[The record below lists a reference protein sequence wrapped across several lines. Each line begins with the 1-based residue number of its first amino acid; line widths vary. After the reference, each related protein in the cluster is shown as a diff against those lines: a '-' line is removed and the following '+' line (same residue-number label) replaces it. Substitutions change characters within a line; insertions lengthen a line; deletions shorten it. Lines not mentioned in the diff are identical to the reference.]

1 MKYKFCYGTH
11 NKGSCQAYGKV
22 CNNCKGMSL
31 LLNVVVKRKAHSL
44 NQEYSDNTV
53 QDGSLSDSEV
63 FFIDTINV
71 QNSNP
76 SNIIDVNFENTNN
89 RNSFTE
95 RVSDNSNNQVFDDN
109 LQVIDQKN
117 ISIKNNK
124 YNCDNLQNTQ
134 NLNNVSMSLMKN

>member
-1 MKYKFCYGTH
+1 M
-11 NKGSCQAYGKV
+11 
-22 CNNCKGMSL
+22 
-31 LLNVVVKRKAHSL
+31 
-44 NQEYSDNTV
+44 
-53 QDGSLSDSEV
+53 

-76 SNIIDVNFENTNN
+76 SNNNDVNFENTNN